1 MVAERHLIQSTYAL
15 RNVSIT
21 WPELLQ
27 AAQIFGLEFYRRMYE
42 NKQNTF
48 LIPVNVFLEII
59 EIKKTYFV
67 FVLCLLLSVSSCF
80 IEF

>member
-1 MVAERHLIQSTYAL
+1 MAAERHLIQSTYAL

-27 AAQIFGLEFYRRMYE
+27 PAQIFGLEFYRRMYE

-67 FVLCLLLSVSSCF
+67 FVLCLLLSVRSCF